1 MGGLPTLA
9 AGGHQLAKDRNG
21 SHAEQA
27 AQPDESDDL
36 VGVVDRLPGARAER
50 MTDGVVAF
58 AGDGHQGP
66 RGDGDGG
73 GCKGETMCL
82 ILILLRGLI
91 GAVIALFG
99 YSYFQAK
106 HNFISGRK
114 ERFCFCFFFFS
125 LELILLAKVRSTGE
139 SAPPPPPPQPP
150 SSFIPSGRD
159 AALH

>member
-1 MGGLPTLA
+1 MHRVSPHRVSEVGWGGLPTLA
-9 AGGHQLAKDRNG
+9 AGGHQLAEDRNG

-27 AQPDESDDL
+27 AQPDEGDDL

-73 GCKGETMCL
+73 GCKGETMCM
-82 ILILLRGLI
+82 ILILLRGVI

-99 YSYFQAK
+99 YSHFQAK
-106 HNFISGRK
+106 HNFITGSK
-114 ERFCFCFFFFS
+114 KRFFLFFS

-139 SAPPPPPPQPP
+139 KTHSPLPLPQPP
-150 SSFIPSGRD
+150 P
-159 AALH
+159 